1 MPLAPTYQSE
11 KDEAMSEN
19 EQIGMLIDFYM
30 NLQRIKSADDWR
42 KEIDYQIKITKAKLE
57 VFGIATEELDIC

>member
-1 MPLAPTYQSE
+1 MPTYQSE

>member
-11 KDEAMSEN
+11 KDEAMNEN

>member
-1 MPLAPTYQSE
+1 LPLAPTYQSE

>member
-1 MPLAPTYQSE
+1 
-11 KDEAMSEN
+11 MSEN

-42 KEIDYQIKITKAKLE
+42 KEIDYQIKITKANLE

>member
-1 MPLAPTYQSE
+1 
-11 KDEAMSEN
+11 MSEN

-57 VFGIATEELDIC
+57 VFGIANEELDIC